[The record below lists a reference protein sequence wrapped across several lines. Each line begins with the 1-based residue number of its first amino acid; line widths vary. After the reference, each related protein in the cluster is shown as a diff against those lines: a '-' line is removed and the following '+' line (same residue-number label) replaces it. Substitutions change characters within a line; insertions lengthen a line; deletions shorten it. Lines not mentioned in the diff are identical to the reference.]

1 MSFNLVFLASSYFLV
16 LLGLIG
22 LLLTRELSS
31 PYLIVTGGSFVLAVL
46 AEVREGKGTLP
57 KLLANIIIV
66 GVFSLTLFS
75 IFILKTL
82 PIQELVHFLLA
93 LQAVKLLAP
102 KKRRDWLQLYLL
114 SLFSMV
120 SASALSIE
128 FSFASIFILYIFT
141 APWVL
146 VLFHLKEGME
156 SAGVDPER
164 HGQLVSWSLF
174 RLVGRISGFLFL
186 LTLVFFITF
195 PRVSMGIL
203 GDSWASGVAVTG
215 FSDQLSLGD
224 VAEIKKNNA
233 VAMRVNVDQPELL
246 KGKTLYWRGLSLDR
260 FDGRRWERSKS
271 GLTRINRM
279 GESYRVGDLADRT
292 GPLIRQEILLEPNG
306 SHALF
311 SLGRPIT
318 ISGGLRHV
326 FRDPLG
332 NLRAA
337 RSFAF
342 QTSYSVTSTLNA
354 NGHKITNGSNF
365 LQLPTIDPRI
375 TALSRRVTEGID
387 GEMEKAR
394 ALESYLRRNYRYSL
408 EGLPTGREDPLARF
422 LFEVRH
428 GDCEYYSSS
437 LTVMLRSIGIPARVV
452 NGYLGGN
459 WNPYGEYYLIRQSNA
474 HSWVEAYFGD
484 KGWVTLD
491 ATPPDF
497 SARARV
503 YFASIGQFVD
513 FLRMRWYRYVVNY
526 GFRDQFQ
533 LFSALR
539 QPANWFNPKLR
550 GVSIAR
556 LRRWLVVKPGWWM
569 AMGILLPALVLG
581 WIWWKRKKI
590 AKGVN
595 TKPLSHQATERYRRL
610 LILLRKKGFRKK
622 PAETP
627 DEFSQTVEKKGSRL
641 IKEFTSLYQH
651 ARFSERIDF
660 SDGLQK
666 MDRILIQLQRH

>member
-1 MSFNLVFLASSYFLV
+1 MTFNLIFIASSYFLI
-16 LLGLIG
+16 LLGLAG

-31 PYLIVTGGSFVLAVL
+31 PYLILTGGSFVLAVL
-46 AEVREGKGTLP
+46 AEVRGGKGFLP

-66 GVFSLTLFS
+66 GVFILTLFS

-164 HGQLVSWSLF
+164 HGQVVSWSLF
-174 RLVGRISGFLFL
+174 RLMGKISVFLFL
-186 LTLVFFITF
+186 LTLAFFVTF
-195 PRVSMGIL
+195 PRVSVGIL
-203 GDSWASGVAVTG
+203 GDTWASGAAVTG

-233 VAMRVNVDQPELL
+233 VAMRVTVDRPELL

-260 FDGRRWERSKS
+260 FDGRRWDRSKTA
-271 GLTRINRM
+271 LARINRT
-279 GESYRVGDLADRT
+279 GESYRVGDLPDRT
-292 GPLIRQEILLEPNG
+292 GPLIRQEIILEPNG

-318 ISGGLRHV
+318 ISGGLRYIY
-326 FRDPLG
+326 RDPLG
-332 NLRAA
+332 NLRTA
-337 RSFAF
+337 RPFAF

-375 TALSRRVTEGID
+375 TTLSRRITDGID
-387 GEMEKAR
+387 GEMNKAR
-394 ALESYLRRNYRYSL
+394 ALESYLIRNYRYSL
-408 EGLPTGREDPLARF
+408 KALPIGREDPLARF
-422 LFEVRH
+422 LFEVRQ

-437 LTVMLRSIGIPARVV
+437 LTVMLRGIGIPARVV

-474 HSWVEAYFGD
+474 HSWVEAYFED

-497 SARARV
+497 SVPGRA
-503 YFASIGQFVD
+503 YFISVVQFVD

-526 GFRDQFQ
+526 GFHDQYQ
-533 LFSALR
+533 LFTALS
-539 QPANWFNPKLR
+539 QPRNWFNPMLR
-550 GVSIAR
+550 GFSITM
-556 LRRWLVVKPGWWM
+556 LREWLVFKPGWWM
-569 AMGILLPALVLG
+569 AMGVLLPGLVLG
-581 WIWWKRKKI
+581 WIWLKRKII
-590 AKGVN
+590 AKGISA
-595 TKPLSHQATERYRRL
+595 KPLSHQATERYRRL

-627 DEFSQTVEKKGSRL
+627 DEFSQAVERNGSRL
-641 IKEFTSLYQH
+641 IKEFTSLYQQ
-651 ARFSERIDF
+651 ARFSERTDI

>member
-1 MSFNLVFLASSYFLV
+1 MTFNLIFIASSYFLI
-16 LLGLIG
+16 LLGLAG
-22 LLLTRELSS
+22 LLFTRELSS
-31 PYLIVTGGSFVLAVL
+31 PYLILTGGSFVLAVL
-46 AEVREGKGTLP
+46 AEVRGGKGFLP

-66 GVFSLTLFS
+66 GVFILTLFS

-114 SLFSMV
+114 SLFSIV

-146 VLFHLKEGME
+146 VLFHFKEGME

-164 HGQLVSWSLF
+164 HGQVVSWSLF
-174 RLVGRISGFLFL
+174 RLMGKISVFLFL
-186 LTLVFFITF
+186 LTLAFFVTF
-195 PRVSMGIL
+195 PRVSVGIL
-203 GDSWASGVAVTG
+203 GDTWASGAAVTG

-233 VAMRVNVDQPELL
+233 VAMRVNVDRPELL

-260 FDGRRWERSKS
+260 FDGRRWDRSKS
-271 GLTRINRM
+271 GLTRINRT
-279 GESYRVGDLADRT
+279 GEGYRVGDLPDRT
-292 GPLIRQEILLEPNG
+292 GPLIRQEIILEPNG

-326 FRDPLG
+326 LRDALG
-332 NLRAA
+332 NLRAT
-337 RSFAF
+337 RPFAF

-375 TALSRRVTEGID
+375 TALSRRVTKGID
-387 GEMEKAR
+387 GEMNKAR
-394 ALESYLRRNYRYSL
+394 ALESYLIRNYRYSL
-408 EGLPTGREDPLARF
+408 KALPIGREDPLARF
-422 LFEVRH
+422 LFEVRQ

-474 HSWVEAYFGD
+474 HSWVEAYFED

-497 SARARV
+497 SVTGRV
-503 YFASIGQFVD
+503 YFTSVVQFVD

-526 GFRDQFQ
+526 GFRDQYQ
-533 LFSALR
+533 LLTALR
-539 QPANWFNPKLR
+539 QPRNWFNPMLR
-550 GVSIAR
+550 GFSITM
-556 LRRWLVVKPGWWM
+556 LREWLVFKPGWWM
-569 AMGILLPALVLG
+569 AMGGLLPALVLG
-581 WIWWKRKKI
+581 WIWLKRKQI
-590 AKGVN
+590 AKGISA
-595 TKPLSHQATERYRRL
+595 KPLSHQATERYRRL
-610 LILLRKKGFRKK
+610 LIFFGKKGFRKK

-627 DEFSQTVEKKGSRL
+627 DEFSQAVERNGSRL

-651 ARFSERIDF
+651 ARFSERTDF
-660 SDGLQK
+660 SGGLEK

>member
-22 LLLTRELSS
+22 LILTRELSPS
-31 PYLIVTGGSFVLAVL
+31 YLIVTGGSFVLAVL
-46 AEVREGKGTLP
+46 AEVRGGKGTLP

-195 PRVSMGIL
+195 PRVSVGIL
-203 GDSWASGVAVTG
+203 GDSWASGAAVTG

-233 VAMRVNVDQPELL
+233 VAMRVNVDRPELL

-279 GESYRVGDLADRT
+279 GESYRVGDLPDRT

-337 RSFAF
+337 RPFAF

-375 TALSRRVTEGID
+375 TALSQRVTEGID
-387 GEMEKAR
+387 GEMEKAH

-459 WNPYGEYYLIRQSNA
+459 WNPYGEYFLIRQSNA

-484 KGWVTLD
+484 
-491 ATPPDF
+491 
-497 SARARV
+497 
-503 YFASIGQFVD
+503 
-513 FLRMRWYRYVVNY
+513 
-526 GFRDQFQ
+526 
-533 LFSALR
+533 
-539 QPANWFNPKLR
+539 
-550 GVSIAR
+550 
-556 LRRWLVVKPGWWM
+556 
-569 AMGILLPALVLG
+569 
-581 WIWWKRKKI
+581 
-590 AKGVN
+590 
-595 TKPLSHQATERYRRL
+595 
-610 LILLRKKGFRKK
+610 
-622 PAETP
+622 
-627 DEFSQTVEKKGSRL
+627 
-641 IKEFTSLYQH
+641 
-651 ARFSERIDF
+651 
-660 SDGLQK
+660 
-666 MDRILIQLQRH
+666 